1 MLQTGE
7 SNAPPQGAA
16 LDNVTLEPSPT
27 EVSIDLGSQ
36 LSLDKHAPVD
46 ASDVLLEEEEE
57 TFETMKGQFYD
68 GF

>member
-1 MLQTGE
+1 MQNVDSDTP
-7 SNAPPQGAA
+7 AQGAG

-46 ASDVLLEEEEE
+46 AADIVLEEEGE
-57 TFETMKGQFYD
+57 TLQTMKGQF
-68 GF
+68 